1 MPNVEKKGS
10 AKPTGTANKTK
21 KRTSKRRSSAKKTR
35 VRRYIWGICY
45 LFLSLIAALTLI
57 KGEGFLFGACYRIMG
72 SIMGTGAC
80 VLPLALFAASVLL
93 FIKRRGKVVLRVS
106 SLIAIPFLFGA
117 MLHVYSDRNE
127 YMLSVES
134 ILTLI
139 RSGREFKSGGLVSG
153 AAGIL
158 MRDVF
163 TSVGAFV
170 ILLLALLFA
179 LMYAFRV
186 TPMTIYRAIKPRFY
200 EEYTEEEDEEEPLQL
215 KELPVFSK
223 TNKKR
228 VIDIPIDD
236 VMAPSPPEEKVVLR
250 PPGVKTPAEV
260 LREKEPEEKSA
271 LAAVMPSLPPEPVPK
286 AASKEEIAKS
296 TQIVAQEISGSGNE
310 QKKLYGYPPITL
322 LSANRG
328 IKQGSQAEIRENSER
343 LIDTLQSFGIEANII
358 NITRGPTVT
367 RYEIQVTRGT
377 KFSRITTLSDDIALS
392 LGAVSVR
399 IAPIPD
405 KMAVGIEVP
414 NQIVQTVYIRD
425 VIASEAFSKS
435 RSRLTFAVGRD
446 ITGTCVVGDI
456 AEMPH
461 MLIAGTTGSGKSVC
475 INSLLIS
482 LLYKASPEEVRLIMI
497 DPKMIELG
505 IYNGIPHLL
514 IPVVTDP
521 KKAAGALNWA
531 VTEMMRRYKL
541 FSELNVRD
549 LPSYNEAA
557 LKLPAI
563 EGEEKREAL
572 PQIVIVIDEL
582 ADLMFVA
589 AHDVENAI
597 CRIAQ
602 MARAAGMHLVIATQ
616 RPSADVIT
624 GIMKANIPSRIAF
637 AVASQIE
644 SRIILDSV
652 GAEKLIGRG
661 DMLYNPLGAG
671 KPVRVQGC
679 FITSQ
684 EIESVIEYIKKTGQP
699 DYSEEVLQHI
709 ERETGEGGGTSGGDG
724 EDMDADDLLP
734 DAIGVVVET
743 GQASVSML
751 QRRLKLGYSRAARLV
766 DQMEERGIVGP
777 FEGSKPRQVLITKEE
792 WQEMVLRQRY

>member
-1 MPNVEKKGS
+1 MPKVERKGSSKPENPAAKNRSSGRRGS
-10 AKPTGTANKTK
+10 AKK
-21 KRTSKRRSSAKKTR
+21 KRLKRC
-35 VRRYIWGICY
+35 IWGICY
-45 LFLSLIAALTLI
+45 LALAVLSALTLI
-57 KGEGFLFGACYRIMG
+57 KGNGFLHSALYCIAGYVMGA
-72 SIMGTGAC
+72 GAF
-80 VLPLALFAASVLL
+80 VLPPALLAAAVLL
-93 FIKRRGKVVLRVS
+93 FIKRRGKVILRIS
-106 SLIAIPFLFGA
+106 SFIAIPFLYGA
-117 MLHVYSDRNE
+117 MSHVLGDEDR
-127 YMLSVES
+127 YMLSVQS
-134 ILTLI
+134 ILTLLQD
-139 RSGREFKSGGLVSG
+139 GRAMKSGGLISG
-153 AAGIL
+153 PLAIL
-158 MRDVF
+158 ARGTLSTF
-163 TSVGAFV
+163 GAFAV
-170 ILLLALLFA
+170 LILFMMIA
-179 LMYAFRV
+179 LMCAFRI
-186 TPMTIYRAIKPRFY
+186 TPKAIYCAIRPMFY
-200 EEYTEEEDEEEPLQL
+200 EEYLEEEDEEP
-215 KELPVFSK
+215 PVVIKTPAIFSG
-223 TNKKR
+223 NKKR
-228 VIDIPIDD
+228 EIDIPIDD
-236 VMAPSPPEEKVVLR
+236 AGVPPPQEEIPLHTSK
-250 PPGVKTPAEV
+250 VKTPAEV
-260 LREKEPEEKSA
+260 LKEKEAEEKET
-271 LAAVMPSLPPEPVPK
+271 LFGKVPEPAPK
-286 AASKEEIAKS
+286 TASKEEIAKNA
-296 TQIVAQEISGSGNE
+296 QLVAQEVSGLTHE
-310 QKKLYGYPPITL
+310 QKKLYGYPPLSL
-322 LSANRG
+322 LNVGRAG
-328 IKQGSQAEIRENSER
+328 KQNSQAEIREHSAR

-358 NITRGPTVT
+358 NITRGPSVT
-367 RYEIQVTRGT
+367 RYEIQVNRGT

-392 LGAVSVR
+392 LGAISVR

-414 NQIVQTVYIRD
+414 NQSVQTVYIRD
-425 VIASEAFSKS
+425 VIASEAFAKS
-435 RSRLTFAVGRD
+435 RSKLTFAVGRD
-446 ITGTCVVGDI
+446 ITGNCIVGDI

-505 IYNGIPHLL
+505 MYNGIPHLL

-531 VTEMMRRYKL
+531 VTEMMNRYKL

-549 LPSYNEAA
+549 LPSYNEAVS
-557 LKLPAI
+557 KLPA
-563 EGEEKREAL
+563 EDEDKKRQPL

-624 GIMKANIPSRIAF
+624 GIMKANIPSRVAF

-644 SRIILDSV
+644 SRIILDTM

-671 KPVRVQGC
+671 KPVRIQGC
-679 FITSQ
+679 FISSG

-709 ERETGEGGGTSGGDG
+709 EREASEGSAGEGGNGDDL
-724 EDMDADDLLP
+724 EADDLLP
-734 DAIGVVVET
+734 SAIGIVVET

-792 WQEMVLRQRY
+792 WQEMVLRQSN

>member
-1 MPNVEKKGS
+1 MK
-10 AKPTGTANKTK
+10 
-21 KRTSKRRSSAKKTR
+21 
-35 VRRYIWGICY
+35 RYIWGLCY
-45 LFLSLIAALTLI
+45 LFLSIISALTLV
-57 KGEGFLFGACYRIMG
+57 KGEGFLFHDCYHVAGAFMG
-72 SIMGTGAC
+72 IGAYL
-80 VLPLALFAASVLL
+80 LPLSLFVSAILL
-93 FIKRRGKVVLRVS
+93 FMKRKGKVVLRIFSLVS
-106 SLIAIPFLFGA
+106 IPFLFGA
-117 MLHVYSDRNE
+117 MFHIIQDKNQ
-127 YMLSVES
+127 YMLTIES
-134 ILTLI
+134 LSELI
-139 RSGREFKSGGLVSG
+139 RGGREMVSGGLI
-153 AAGIL
+153 AGTIAIFIREL
-158 MRDVF
+158 F
-163 TSVGAFV
+163 TTFGGFC
-170 ILLLALLFA
+170 ILLILLIAALLC
-179 LMYAFRV
+179 AFRV
-186 TPMTIYRAIKPRFY
+186 TPKAVYNALVPKLY
-200 EEYTEEEDEEEPLQL
+200 EEYDEEEDQEP
-215 KELPVFSK
+215 EVTLPEFRIFSK
-223 TNKKR
+223 NKKPQ
-228 VIDIPIDD
+228 IDIPIDD
-236 VMAPSPPEEKVVLR
+236 AGPPPPVQEENLLRASKVKSP
-250 PPGVKTPAEV
+250 AQV
-260 LREKEPEEKSA
+260 LREKELEVKT
-271 LAAVMPSLPPEPVPK
+271 PEPMVQTLEPV
-286 AASKEEIAKS
+286 AQHIEHDDSIKEEIEKALQTPKREAGDLS
-296 TQIVAQEISGSGNE
+296 AA
-310 QKKLYGYPPITL
+310 QKKLYGYPPLSL
-322 LSANRG
+322 LYSSKAS
-328 IKQGSQAEIRENSER
+328 KQNSQAEIRENADR
-343 LIDTLQSFGIEANII
+343 LIDTLLSFGIEANII

-367 RYEIQVTRGT
+367 RYEIQVNRGT

-414 NQIVQTVYIRD
+414 NQSVQTVYIHD
-425 VIASEAFSKS
+425 VIASDAFTKS
-435 RSRLTFAVGRD
+435 RSKIAFAVGRD
-446 ITGTCVVGDI
+446 ITGTCIVGDI
-456 AEMPH
+456 AKMPH

-475 INSLLIS
+475 INSMLIS
-482 LLYKASPEEVRLIMI
+482 LLYKASPEEVKLIMI

-531 VTEMMRRYKL
+531 VTEMMHRYKL

-549 LPSYNEAA
+549 LASYNEAVI
-557 LKLPAI
+557 KQPAQDD
-563 EGEEKREAL
+563 GSEAKEPL

-589 AHDVENAI
+589 ARDVENAI

-644 SRIILDSV
+644 SRIILDSM

-671 KPVRVQGC
+671 KPLRVQGC

-699 DYSEEVLQHI
+699 DYSEEILQHI
-709 ERETGEGGGTSGGDG
+709 EREAGEGGGDVSAESNDL
-724 EDMDADDLLP
+724 DADGLLP
-734 DAIGVVVET
+734 NAIEIVVET

-777 FEGSKPRQVLITKEE
+777 FEGSKPRQVLITKDE
-792 WQEMVLRQRY
+792 WQEMVLRKSQ